1 MFYTLFI
8 YTKQAELMKL
18 ENGISD
24 ELLKL
29 IDRKKTSFGDNSIL
43 NSVVSDGD
51 FIEDLAT
58 SQFEFARKALL
69 GIDRI
74 EGVDDSDS
82 LNNVLQ
88 KLIVECKKIE
98 EPNKVKIEEIC
109 ANIVKKKFLVPE
121 DTLTIKTELVEKV
134 DCSNISFDK
143 LNGDYSLDSIKDNN
157 VIKSECDKRRILN
170 ALSIGAGLYYSINES
185 IYEKEIKEV
194 DERLLGL
201 YKAIN
206 ALNMYLLFDGAVKM
220 TEENNK
226 MTGVVTVRANGND
239 KMPEI
244 SAQGL
249 VFPILLA
256 ETVRGLMELFAMH
269 GLPKDRDLKKLVL
282 NKCDYLKSEP
292 WYMRIGLELW
302 RKTKIN
308 FESKPG
314 MVPYWFKELAVI
326 KPMKFNEV
334 MPEIL
339 SNTNTGKKYSKII
352 YRKALSLFDKDNFNS
367 DMSKLTMRKN
377 IITDNTL

>member
-1 MFYTLFI
+1 
-8 YTKQAELMKL
+8 MKL
-18 ENGISD
+18 ENSISD
-24 ELLKL
+24 DLLKL

-69 GIDRI
+69 DIDRVDCVD
-74 EGVDDSDS
+74 EGDS
-82 LNNVLQ
+82 LNDVLQ
-88 KLIVECKKIE
+88 KLIIECKKLE
-98 EPNKVKIEEIC
+98 EPNKTRLEEVC
-109 ANIVKKKFLVPE
+109 SNLVKKIFLVPE
-121 DTLTIKTELVEKV
+121 DTLTIKTELVAKV
-134 DCSNISFDK
+134 DCSKISFDK

-157 VIKSECDKRRILN
+157 IVKAECDKRRILN
-170 ALSIGAGLYYSINES
+170 ALSIGAGLYYSLSES
-185 IYEKEIKEV
+185 VYEREIEKI
-194 DERLLGL
+194 DKRLLGL
-201 YKAIN
+201 YRAIN
-206 ALNMYLLFDGAVKM
+206 ALNMYLLFDGVVKM

-226 MTGVVTVRANGND
+226 MTGVVTVRANGID

-269 GLPKDRDLKKLVL
+269 GLPRDRDLKNLVL

-302 RKTKIN
+302 RRTKAN
-308 FESKPG
+308 FESRPG
-314 MVPYWFKELAVI
+314 MVPYWFKELAII
-326 KPMKFNEV
+326 KPMSFGEII
-334 MPEIL
+334 PEIL
-339 SNTNTGKKYSKII
+339 SNTNTGKKYSKLI
-352 YRKALSLFDKDNFNS
+352 YRKALKQFDKDNFNS

-377 IITDNTL
+377 IITDNMI

>member
-1 MFYTLFI
+1 
-8 YTKQAELMKL
+8 MKL
-18 ENGISD
+18 EKGISD

-43 NSVVSDGD
+43 NSVVSDDD
-51 FIEDLAT
+51 FIEELAE

-69 GIDRI
+69 DIDRI
-74 EGVDDSDS
+74 DGVDEGDS

-88 KLIVECKKIE
+88 KLIIECKKIE
-98 EPNKVKIEEIC
+98 EPNKTRLEEIC
-109 ANIVKKKFLVPE
+109 SNLVKKIFLVPE
-121 DTLTIKTELVEKV
+121 DTLTIKTELVTKV
-134 DCSNISFDK
+134 DCSRISFDK

-157 VIKSECDKRRILN
+157 IIKTECDKRRILN
-170 ALSIGAGLYYSINES
+170 ALSIGAGLYYSSNES
-185 IYEKEIKEV
+185 IYDEEIRKV
-194 DERLLGL
+194 DERLLRL

-206 ALNMYLLFDGAVKM
+206 ALNMYLLFDGVVKM

-226 MTGVVTVRANGND
+226 MTGVVTVRANGID

-249 VFPILLA
+249 VFPILFS

-269 GLPKDRDLKKLVL
+269 GLPRDRDLKKLVL

-302 RKTKIN
+302 KRTKVN
-308 FESKPG
+308 FESMPG
-314 MVPYWFKELAVI
+314 MVPYWFKELAII
-326 KPMKFNEV
+326 KPISFGEII
-334 MPEIL
+334 PEIL
-339 SNTNTGKKYSKII
+339 SNTNTGKKYSKLI
-352 YRKALSLFDKDNFNS
+352 YRKAIKQFDKDNFNS

-377 IITDNTL
+377 IITDNMI

>member
-1 MFYTLFI
+1 
-8 YTKQAELMKL
+8 MKL
-18 ENGISD
+18 GNEISD
-24 ELLKL
+24 ELLRL

-58 SQFEFARKALL
+58 SQYEFARKALL
-69 GIDRI
+69 DIDRI
-74 EGVDDSDS
+74 EGVDDSNS
-82 LNNVLQ
+82 LNEVLQ
-88 KLIVECKKIE
+88 KLIVECKKME
-98 EPNKVKIEEIC
+98 EPNKTKLEEVC
-109 ANIVKKKFLVPE
+109 TNIVKKLFLVPE
-121 DTLTIKTELVEKV
+121 DTLTIKAELVAKV
-134 DCSNISFDK
+134 DSSNISFDR
-143 LNGDYSLDSIKDNN
+143 LNNDYTLDSIKDNN
-157 VIKSECDKRRILN
+157 MVKSECDKRRILN
-170 ALSIGAGLYYSINES
+170 ALSIGAGLYYSLNES
-185 IYEKEIKEV
+185 IYEKEISAIDK
-194 DERLLGL
+194 RLLTM

-206 ALNMYLLFDGAVKM
+206 ALNMYLLFDGVVKM

-226 MTGVVTVRANGND
+226 LTGIVTVRTGGVD

-244 SAQGL
+244 SAQGF

-256 ETVRGLMELFAMH
+256 ETVRGLMELFATH

-314 MVPYWFKELAVI
+314 MVPYWFKEIAVI
-326 KPMKFNEV
+326 RPMRFAEI

-339 SNTNTGKKYSKII
+339 SSTNAGKKYSKVI
-352 YRKALSLFDKDNFNS
+352 YRKALNQFDKDNFNS

-377 IITDNTL
+377 IITDNMI